1 MFSSGINSGHIQ
13 FLLQAALW
21 TIGLSTMAFIF
32 GGVIGGIVALARVSA
47 SRWLRGAAW
56 TYVQVIQGTPLMIL
70 LFLIYFGIPVIA
82 FEMSSLMAATIAMMI
97 YVGAYLGE
105 IWRGAIQ
112 SVPKPQW
119 EGAECL
125 ALTRT
130 QRMGYVIVPQAI
142 RIATPP
148 TVGFLVQIIKN
159 TSLVSVVGFVE
170 LTRAAQLIN
179 NSIFEPFLIY
189 LIVAVI
195 YFLICFPLSV
205 WSRKLEGRTGFAT
218 AKKAVYHATTG

>member
-1 MFSSGINSGHIQ
+1 MFSSSINSGHIQ
-13 FLLQAALW
+13 FLLQGALW

-32 GGVIGGIVALARVSA
+32 GGVVGGVVALARVSA
-47 SRWLRGAAW
+47 SRWLRRIAGG
-56 TYVQVIQGTPLMIL
+56 YVQLIQGTPLMIL
-70 LFLIYFGIPVIA
+70 LFLIYFGIPVVA
-82 FEMSSLMAATIAMMI
+82 FEMSSLVAATIAMMI

-112 SVPKPQW
+112 SVPKAQW
-119 EGAECL
+119 EAAECL
-125 ALTRT
+125 AMTRV
-130 QRMGYVIVPQAI
+130 QRMVYVIVPQAI

-170 LTRAAQLIN
+170 LARAAQLIN
-179 NSIFEPFLIY
+179 NSIFEPFTIY

-195 YFLICFPLSV
+195 YFLICFPLSI
-205 WSRKLEGRTGFAT
+205 WSRKLEERTGFAT
-218 AKKAVYHATTG
+218 AKKAG